1 MLRRYPGTDFVTGL
15 RAYAALFVV
24 MIHSGGFSNL
34 GPLGANFT
42 NAGKYGVQ
50 MFFVI
55 AGFSIAA
62 SYLKAQSYGP
72 YIIQRLARIWPLYAV
87 VVAVYAAATAHGV
100 IQPSQWLKQFGVE
113 LDAYNI
119 LMHLS
124 FLSFLD
130 YRIANSIIGVEWS
143 IPIEVFWYLLLPL
156 FLSRWYSYRALFVA
170 ILALI
175 ALRAA
180 QRIPLDAY
188 LGRDAN
194 LASTWMPLRH
204 GAHFVFGV
212 VAYKVRQG
220 IPHLHGR
227 WNDALATGAVMAI
240 LAIMLSGMH
249 GPASDLVAVATAVL
263 IAFYRDT
270 AGLPRVL
277 LTNRVALFLG
287 TISYSL
293 YLLHMLAIGLCLRW
307 TGTSA
312 VMGTPAGFAVVAAV
326 TVALSTL
333 TYVLIERPTNRLGRR
348 LSAWLSGQLTE
359 RMGGDGDVRRAT

>member
-1 MLRRYPGTDFVTGL
+1 MLRRYPGTDFITGL
-15 RAYAALFVV
+15 RAYAAIFVV
-24 MIHSGGFSNL
+24 MIHSGGFSSL

-62 SYLKAQSYGP
+62 SYLKAQSYRS
-72 YIIQRLARIWPLYAV
+72 YIVQRLARIWPLYAV
-87 VVAVYAAATAHGV
+87 ALAVYAAAAAHG
-100 IQPSQWLKQFGVE
+100 IIPPLQGLAQFGVE
-113 LDAYNI
+113 LDAYNV

-156 FLSRWYSYRALFVA
+156 FISRWYSFRSLLIA
-170 ILALI
+170 IVALI

-180 QRIPLDAY
+180 QRVPLDAY

-194 LASTWMPLRH
+194 LASTWMPFRH
-204 GAHFVFGV
+204 GAHFLFGV
-212 VAYKVRQG
+212 LAYKLRQSG
-220 IPHLHGR
+220 PQLQGH
-227 WNDALATGAVMAI
+227 WNDVLATGAVVAI
-240 LAIMLSGMH
+240 VAIMLSGIR
-249 GPASDLVAVATAVL
+249 GPASDLVALATAVL

-270 AGLPRVL
+270 AVVPRAL

-287 TISYSL
+287 TISYSM
-293 YLLHMLAIGLCLRW
+293 YLLHMLAVGLCLRW
-307 TGTSA
+307 TGVGA
-312 VMGTPAGFAVVAAV
+312 LMGTAAGFAVVVAV

-333 TYVLIERPTNRLGRR
+333 TYVLIERPTTRLGRR
-348 LSAWLSGQLTE
+348 LSAWIAGQSPE
-359 RMGGDGDVRRAT
+359 HRGGDGDVQRAI